1 MVCGMATLR
10 RLKTQQAEMR
20 RRAERFLRWSQYYV
34 LRNTGAVGCLSDRK
48 ASEMLTRVLLGAG
61 RYLRRDSLRDHKN
74 LVAAMQ
80 EAMPD
85 VLEVSKSLAHDAPL
99 RKSLDKLNHAI
110 TRALIREGL

>member
-1 MVCGMATLR
+1 MR
-10 RLKTQQAEMR
+10 KLKTQQAEMR
-20 RRAERFLRWSQYYV
+20 RRAERFLRWSQSYAARQGGLGY
-34 LRNTGAVGCLSDRK
+34 LSDQK

-85 VLEVSKSLAHDAPL
+85 VLEVSKSLPHDAPL